1 MIETCFLLDPR
12 LTIKPYSTDKM
23 ILTGCF
29 LLLLGHTKSTSLPIP
44 DSHAFTQR
52 SQIRIVLLVAP
63 DVQEWF
69 AVGEFEVVV
78 FGQTGQL
85 LACGHDCIERE
96 KGLTLEKLPKEPR
109 IPESPPRL
117 PP

>member
-1 MIETCFLLDPR
+1 
-12 LTIKPYSTDKM
+12 M

-85 LACGHDCIERE
+85 LACGHDCIERG

-109 IPESPPRL
+109 IPESPPQL